1 MPTSLRGRDPAVE
14 EEFLGALYKGGELLA
29 SGKIVEAR
37 EHLEKAHGLAPKNEK
52 AQNLLGLAYFKLG
65 LFDQASAVYE
75 GLVNENPTD
84 ATLRVNLGLVYLK
97 TNNLERCVKEFE
109 TATDLEPTHK
119 KAHNYLGLA
128 LAQQGTYAKAKTA
141 PRSLASSSR
150 PSGLSRRARSVPS
163 P

>member
-1 MPTSLRGRDPAVE
+1 ME

-65 LFDQASAVYE
+65 LFDQASEVYE
-75 GLVNENPTD
+75 KLVNENPTD

-97 TNNLERCVKEFE
+97 TDRK
-109 TATDLEPTHK
+109 
-119 KAHNYLGLA
+119 
-128 LAQQGTYAKAKTA
+128 
-141 PRSLASSSR
+141 
-150 PSGLSRRARSVPS
+150 SVV
-163 P
+163 